1 MSKPANKSLDV
12 VDLVRIV
19 RRFHIPELAAAL
31 ATVISVAGLF
41 AVAVTT
47 DRAFPL
53 KLLIGASGAALGAV
67 IAAALLWNRLG
78 ATGTAMHP
86 KVFLSHES
94 AQKDLAERIRSA
106 LILHDV
112 RVFDPDVDISLGER
126 IKEKLEEGIRKS
138 DAFVIILSPTS
149 KDSKWVRTE
158 LDLARS
164 AGRPVIPVVVND
176 ASIPDELRD
185 VRHIHYAALE
195 RQEFSPLVSA
205 VYKQREA
212 RSNHGVVALG
222 KEASEPESARATGD
236 SKTIS

>member
-1 MSKPANKSLDV
+1 MGERREAHVEMWDSDPVRVRCSVPDRGGQLDAKLMSKPANKSLDV

-126 IKEKLEEGIRKS
+126 IKEK
-138 DAFVIILSPTS
+138 
-149 KDSKWVRTE
+149 
-158 LDLARS
+158 
-164 AGRPVIPVVVND
+164 
-176 ASIPDELRD
+176 
-185 VRHIHYAALE
+185 
-195 RQEFSPLVSA
+195 
-205 VYKQREA
+205 
-212 RSNHGVVALG
+212 
-222 KEASEPESARATGD
+222 
-236 SKTIS
+236 